1 MDITLRV
8 RFAGDS
14 SDAFTSPVR
23 VTREDPCYN
32 SPAILDPFFV
42 DYIEVIMGITPFP
55 HSHTPLV
62 ETTNTAE

>member
-8 RFAGDS
+8 MFVGDS
-14 SDAFTSPVR
+14 VDAFTSPVT
-23 VTREDPCYN
+23 VTREDPCYT
-32 SPAILDPFFV
+32 SAAILDPSFV

-55 HSHTPLV
+55 HLHTPLV